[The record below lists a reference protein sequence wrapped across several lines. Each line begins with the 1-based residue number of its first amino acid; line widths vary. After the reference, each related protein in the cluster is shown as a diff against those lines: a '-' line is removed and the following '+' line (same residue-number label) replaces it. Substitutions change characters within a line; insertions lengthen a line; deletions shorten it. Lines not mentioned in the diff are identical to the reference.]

1 MKIKLT
7 LLVNFI
13 LTLTNYKKNEYIYDQ
28 TNSKKSSSFSKK
40 RNYRT
45 RKYLSEI
52 RIKSYI
58 LEVSNE
64 QQREIDKAIEEYNKR
79 MENQLSIISIILLKI
94 LR

>member
-79 MENQLSIISIILLKI
+79 MENQLLV
-94 LR
+94 

>member
-45 RKYLSEI
+45 RKYLSET

-79 MENQLSIISIILLKI
+79 MENQLLV
-94 LR
+94 

>member
-45 RKYLSEI
+45 RKYLSIIKKTNIFMIRQIVKKAAHFQRKEI
-52 RIKSYI
+52 I
-58 LEVSNE
+58 VP
-64 QQREIDKAIEEYNKR
+64 
-79 MENQLSIISIILLKI
+79 ENIYLK
-94 LR
+94 